1 MLPTTSI
8 YIHIPF
14 CQKRCSYC
22 DFNTYAGINHL
33 IPAYVDAIVKEISI
47 YGEMFDDQLPV
58 KTIFLGGG
66 TPTLL
71 TTSHLGTI
79 LEKIFVHFKV
89 DSAAEISLEA
99 NPGTVNLDYLK
110 QIRRIG
116 YNRIS
121 FGVQTSQV
129 RHLNLMGRIHNF
141 SDSIE
146 AAKNAQLADFDNF
159 NLDLIYGLPEQT
171 LTEWEDTLNLIL
183 GLNPR
188 HLSLYALGIE
198 EGTPLWDWVQRGLVV
213 QPDDDLAASMYELAN
228 QRLSERGYYAYEI
241 SNFAHQDQK
250 NDWRCHHNLQ
260 YWHNQPY
267 LGIGAG
273 AHGFFNGKRTENVS
287 GVGEY
292 LKALFQTTGDSSQ
305 NPAVK
310 HIQLVDNF
318 TEQQETMMVGLR
330 LVEEG
335 VSIPDFA
342 ARFGSSPVEV
352 FGDEIQQLLSQGL
365 LEMKTDEF
373 IRLSHKG
380 RLLGNLVFQKFV

>member
-1 MLPTTSI
+1 M
-8 YIHIPF
+8 
-14 CQKRCSYC
+14 
-22 DFNTYAGINHL
+22 
-33 IPAYVDAIVKEISI
+33 
-47 YGEMFDDQLPV
+47 
-58 KTIFLGGG
+58 GGG